1 MDRKQLLGGVTMLS
15 LSTLFLRGVGMVY
28 RVVLSERIGAEGMG
42 LYQLI
47 MTVYLLFSMLS
58 SAGLTITVS
67 RLCAERPEAQ
77 RSVVGKACG
86 LALAMGLGLCAVLYA
101 GAEGIARHL
110 LADERAADALR
121 WIAPSLPMMGISAAL
136 KGFFLARGDVL
147 RPTIAQISEQLARV
161 GLVLTLLFRFD
172 VTGLSSSCSVIFF
185 GATAAEIVSMAM
197 LGAFYLRAGVRTAEA
212 LPGGFLLRGCG
223 PIWLGSLMQCG
234 MQTAENLLI
243 PTLLKASGASSAH
256 ALSQYGMLGGMVMP
270 FLMFPAAF
278 PAALGTLLLPEIAR
292 ENAAGH
298 MGRVRRLTQRTLSA
312 TLWLSAGFCGVFLLG
327 AQPLMKA
334 LYDSEAAG
342 GMLRLLAPLMPLLYL
357 DNIADAL
364 LKGLGRQGK
373 TMIVETVDSVL
384 RITGILVLLPK
395 MGMMGYVLVLYASGI
410 VCAAA
415 RLGMLFAAAQLPR
428 GALSGLF
435 WPRFGV
441 KNSPHRKDFA
451 S

>member
-15 LSTLFLRGVGMVY
+15 LSALFLRGVGMVY

-47 MTVYLLFSMLS
+47 MTVEALFSMLA

-67 RLCAERPEAQ
+67 RLCAERSEAQ
-77 RSVVGKACG
+77 RSIVGKACG
-86 LALAMGLGLCAVLYA
+86 LAFGMGLGLCAVLFA
-101 GAEGIARHL
+101 GADGFAVHL
-110 LADERAADALR
+110 LGEERAANALR

-161 GLVLTLLFRFD
+161 GLVLWVLLRYD
-172 VTGLSSSCSVIFF
+172 VTGISSSCTVIFF
-185 GATAAEIVSMAM
+185 GAAAAELVSMAM
-197 LGAFYLRAGVRTAEA
+197 LGAFYRRARVRTQEK

-256 ALSQYGMLGGMVMP
+256 ALAQYGMLGGMVLP
-270 FLMFPAAF
+270 FLLFPAAF

-298 MGRVRRLTQRTLSA
+298 RERVRRLTTRTLRA
-312 TLWLSAGFCGVFLLG
+312 TMWMSMGFCGAFLAG
-327 AQPLMKA
+327 AQPLMKT

-342 GMLRLLAPLMPLLYL
+342 GMLRLLAPAMPLLYL

-364 LKGLGRQGK
+364 LKGLGQQGK

-384 RITGILVLLPK
+384 RIAGNLILLPK

-410 VCAAA
+410 VCTAA
-415 RLGMLFAAAQLPR
+415 RLGLLFTAAGLPR
-428 GALSGLF
+428 GALLGLF
-435 WPRFGV
+435 LPCFLR
-441 KNSPHRKDFA
+441 KNNPHREGI
-451 S
+451 SS

>member
-1 MDRKQLLGGVTMLS
+1 MRMNRKQLLGGVTMLS
-15 LSTLFLRGVGMVY
+15 LSTLFLRGVGMAY

-47 MTVYLLFSMLS
+47 MTIYLLFSMLS

-67 RLCAERPEAQ
+67 RLCAERPLAQ

-86 LALAMGLGLCAVLYA
+86 LALALGLGLCLVLYI
-101 GAEGIARHL
+101 GSDGIAQYL
-110 LADERAADALR
+110 LSDERASDALR

-136 KGFFLARGDVL
+136 KGYFLARGDVL

-161 GLVLTLLFRFD
+161 SLVLTLLFRYD

-185 GATAAEIVSMAM
+185 GATAAEVVSMAM
-197 LGAFYLRAGVRTAEA
+197 LGFFYLRAAERTSEA

-234 MQTAENLLI
+234 MQTVENLLI

-256 ALSQYGMLGGMVMP
+256 ALSQYGMLGGMVVP

-298 MGRVRRLTQRTLSA
+298 AGRVRRLTKRTLGA
-312 TLWLSAGFCGVFLLG
+312 TLWMSMGFCAVFLVT
-327 AQPLMKA
+327 AKPLMRI

-364 LKGLGRQGK
+364 LKGLGKQGA
-373 TMIVETVDSVL
+373 TMIVETADSIL
-384 RITGILVLLPK
+384 RIAGILILLPR

-410 VCAAA
+410 ACAAV
-415 RLGMLFAAAQLPR
+415 RLGVLFRAAGMPR
-428 GALSGLF
+428 GSLLQLF
-435 WPRFGV
+435 GSKIPTV
-441 KNSPHRKDFA
+441 SD
-451 S
+451 